1 MNILSARVHLFL
13 AASLL
18 LVLLMPADAR
28 PFRGWN
34 HDERVQKADL
44 IVIATVRS
52 TADAKGLD
60 PVMTNPGNP
69 GKVVVESVFDV
80 QAVLKGGFKGRSLVI
95 EHEQY
100 ANKKDEITVVDGPA
114 FITFDPKKKS
124 QYLIYLQKVGEHY
137 RPLTGWYDPW
147 QSFFRLQPYAWSR
160 DAITAPP
167 EK

>member
-1 MNILSARVHLFL
+1 MNTLSARVCLFL
-13 AASLL
+13 VASLL
-18 LVLLMPADAR
+18 FGLLMPADAR
-28 PFRGWN
+28 PVHGWN
-34 HDERVQKADL
+34 HDELVQKADL
-44 IVIATVRS
+44 IVIAAVRS

-60 PVMTNPGNP
+60 PAAANPGNH

-95 EHEQY
+95 EHERY
-100 ANKKDEITVVDGPA
+100 ANRKDEITVVDGPA